1 MCDSPNIPLCHPA
14 AEMGTLAAFSAPYKL
29 LERIWEVE
37 VMPEDLGER
46 RGRAERERKL
56 S

>member
-14 AEMGTLAAFSAPYKL
+14 AEMGTLAAFPAPNS
-29 LERIWEVE
+29 WT
-37 VMPEDLGER
+37 EDLGG
-46 RGRAERERKL
+46 RGHARELGQNEREEGKKETKL